1 MSQTEAILAY
11 LRAHPNGLTPIEAL
25 NLGFEMRLAA
35 RISDAKNLLRPAERI
50 VTVTEAHEG
59 GTHARYILVGA
70 DNRLIRDMTDWERFA
85 VSEHRRHGHQP
96 SIRRVDGCEWCTR
109 MAAIDAAFRGTP
121 QDTVP
126 DPDAAW
132 AEPTLWDAA

>member
-1 MSQTEAILAY
+1 MSQADDILAY
-11 LRAHPNGLTPIEAL
+11 LRAHPHGLTPIEAL
-25 NLGFEMRLAA
+25 NLGFGMRLAA
-35 RISDAKNLLRPAERI
+35 RISDIKERLRPVERI

-70 DNRLIRDMTDWERFA
+70 NDRFIRDMPDWERFA

-96 SIRRVDGCEWCTR
+96 SVRRVEGCEWCTR
-109 MAAIDAAFRGTP
+109 MLAIDAAFRGEP
-121 QDTVP
+121 QDKVP
-126 DPDAAW
+126 DPDVAW